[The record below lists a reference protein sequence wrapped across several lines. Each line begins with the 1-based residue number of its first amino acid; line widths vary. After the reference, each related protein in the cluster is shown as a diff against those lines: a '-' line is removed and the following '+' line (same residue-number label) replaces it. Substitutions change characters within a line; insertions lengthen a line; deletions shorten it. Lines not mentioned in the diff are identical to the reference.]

1 MRAELIVDEIVK
13 QGVTHV
19 VGLPDNGAR
28 TLFEALWRDPDL
40 EVVTVTR
47 EGEAFAIA
55 AGLYLG
61 GKHPVVV
68 IQNTGLLEAGDAF
81 RGMAHNMGVPLVMLL
96 GYRGYKSL
104 APGAPK
110 VDTAASFFE
119 PTLKAWN
126 IPYSVLASED
136 EVREQIDAAFRQAS
150 ATSLPAAVLLTVE
163 TT

>member
-13 QGVTHV
+13 QGVTHI

>member
-1 MRAELIVDEIVK
+1 MRAELIVDEIK
-13 QGVTHV
+13 RQGVTHII
-19 VGLPDNGAR
+19 GLPDNGAR

-55 AGLYLG
+55 SGLYLG
-61 GKHPVVV
+61 GKHPLVV
-68 IQNTGLLEAGDAF
+68 IQNTGFFESGDAF

-104 APGAPK
+104 APGSPRI
-110 VDTAASFFE
+110 DTAASFFE
-119 PTLKAWN
+119 PTLKAWD
-126 IPYSVLASED
+126 IPYAVLASEE
-136 EVREQIDAAFRQAS
+136 EVTEQIDAAFRTAAS
-150 ATSLPAAVLLTVE
+150 TSLPAAVLLTVE

>member
-28 TLFEALWRDPDL
+28 TLFEALWRNPDL

-61 GKHPVVV
+61 GKHPAVV

-81 RGMAHNMGVPLVMLL
+81 RGMAHNMGVPLVMFL
-96 GYRGYKSL
+96 GYRGYQSL

-126 IPYSVLASED
+126 IPYSVLAAED
-136 EVREQIDAAFRQAS
+136 EVTEQIDAAFRQAS
-150 ATSLPAAVLLTVE
+150 ATSLPAAVLLAVE

>member
-1 MRAELIVDEIVK
+1 MRAELIVDEIKK
-13 QGVTHV
+13 QGATHI

-28 TLFEALWRDPDL
+28 SLFEALWRDPDL
-40 EVVTVTR
+40 DVVMVTR

-55 AGLYLG
+55 TGLYLG
-61 GKHPVVV
+61 GKYPVVV
-68 IQNTGLLEAGDAF
+68 IQNTGLFEAGDAF
-81 RGMAHNMGVPLVMLL
+81 RGMAHNMGVPLVMIL

-126 IPYSVLASED
+126 IPYSLLTCD
-136 EVREQIDAAFRQAS
+136 GEVTEQIDAAFRKAA